1 MLTLSRLPANDNAR
15 AFLPSLPSAEW
26 MSGMNLYRPIAAP
39 AAMQDAVRAELLRQP
54 EVARKGDAHEIKRA
68 IRTAATG
75 LQWSWIGQWF
85 TPDSEGRAIV
95 RAMLDTLD

>member
-1 MLTLSRLPANDNAR
+1 MLSLSRLPANDNA
-15 AFLPSLPSAEW
+15 SLPQTPPAEW
-26 MSGMNLYRPIAAP
+26 TRGTNLYRPIAAP

-68 IRTAATG
+68 IRAATTG
-75 LQWSWIGQWF
+75 LQWAWIGQWF
-85 TPDSEGRAIV
+85 SPDSEGRAIV

>member
-1 MLTLSRLPANDNAR
+1 MLSLSRLPANDN

-26 MSGMNLYRPIAAP
+26 MRGTNLYRPITAP
-39 AAMQDAVRAELLRQP
+39 AAIQDAVRAELLRQP

-68 IRTAATG
+68 IRDATTG
-75 LQWSWIGQWF
+75 LQWTWIGQWF
-85 TPDSEGRAIV
+85 SPDSEGRAIV